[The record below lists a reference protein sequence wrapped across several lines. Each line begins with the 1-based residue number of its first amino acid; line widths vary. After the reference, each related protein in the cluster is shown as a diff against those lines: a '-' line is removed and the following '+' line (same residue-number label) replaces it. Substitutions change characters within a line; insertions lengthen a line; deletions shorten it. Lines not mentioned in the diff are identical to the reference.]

1 MGESLKMSYRYIF
14 GPILSRR
21 FGKSLGVDVSPDKKR
36 CNYDCI
42 YCELQKAK
50 TTNSYDN
57 PPSVEEIVSDVKR
70 AIDEYSNI
78 DVITITANGEPTLY
92 PYLGE
97 LIDEIDKIKGDK
109 KSLILSNGSTIQ
121 NKEVQDTL
129 KKFDI
134 VKLSLD
140 CATPVC
146 FKKID
151 RVDDSVDLEAIKSG
165 MLEFSQKYNKELIME
180 ILVVSG
186 INDKAKE
193 IKSLNE
199 FMLQLNPSKID
210 LGTIDRPPA
219 YDVKP
224 VSYDRLYELSQIFDP
239 SLRVHIVSRHNI
251 DSISASSYNEDDIL
265 KTIQRRPLTDD
276 DIDILFDSYS
286 KKRLSKLLKEGLITK
301 KEQNRVNFYEKS

>member
-1 MGESLKMSYRYIF
+1 MSYRYIF

-21 FGKSLGVDVSPDKKR
+21 FGKSLGIDVSPDKKR

-70 AIDEYSNI
+70 AIGEYKDI
-78 DVITITANGEPTLY
+78 DVITITSNGEPTLY
-92 PYLGE
+92 PYLDK

-109 KSLILSNGSTIQ
+109 KTLILSNGSTIQ
-121 NKEVQDTL
+121 NNNIQKSL
-129 KKFDI
+129 KKLDI

-151 RVDDSVDLEAIKSG
+151 RVDSSVDLDSIKKG
-165 MLEFSQKYNKELIME
+165 MIEFAKNYRGQLIME
-180 ILVVSG
+180 ILLVSG
-186 INDKAKE
+186 INDKEKE
-193 IKSLNE
+193 IKALNE
-199 FMLQLNPSKID
+199 FMLKLSPNKID

-219 YDVKP
+219 YNVKP
-224 VSYDRLYELSQIFDP
+224 VEYSRVYELSKLFDS
-239 SLRVHIVSRHNI
+239 SLKVHIVSRHKI
-251 DSISASSYNEDDIL
+251 EDITPSSYSSDEIIR
-265 KTIQRRPLTDD
+265 TIQRRPLTEE
-276 DIDILFDSYS
+276 DIEILFDNES
-286 KKRLSKLLKEGLITK
+286 KKRLLKLVKERIIIE
-301 KEQNRVNFYEKS
+301 KELNRVKFYEKS